1 MTTTLT
7 DLHPAPEGTKWELTV
22 IDSNAGDY
30 QARLVSRKKWEVL
43 GHTII
48 PGNMS
53 KHLAHKRT
61 AELIRQIGNTID

>member
-1 MTTTLT
+1 MTTTLQ

-22 IDSNAGDY
+22 INSNTGDY
-30 QARLVSRKKWEVL
+30 QARLVSKTTWQVL
-43 GHTII
+43 THTVI

-53 KHLAHKRT
+53 KHLAHKQT